1 MRCPV
6 AVRRGVIE
14 QDTAISAKSRNEFP
28 SASPGKNI
36 VEDNDVL
43 AMVRMSRLASK
54 GWPNR
59 RSLTDA
65 VGLIFEVGCAKERGP
80 LVNQRILR
88 LKIYDCSVRRQ
99 QD

>member
-6 AVRRGVIE
+6 AVRQGVIE

-28 SASPGKNI
+28 SASPGNNI
-36 VEDNDVL
+36 VEDNDVFGDGVNV
-43 AMVRMSRLASK
+43 AARSK

-80 LVNQRILR
+80 LVNQRIL
-88 LKIYDCSVRRQ
+88 
-99 QD
+99 

>member
-36 VEDNDVL
+36 VEDNDVFGDGVNVAARLEGL
-43 AMVRMSRLASK
+43 AEPEIAY
-54 GWPNR
+54 R
-59 RSLTDA
+59 RGRADL
-65 VGLIFEVGCAKERGP
+65 
-80 LVNQRILR
+80 
-88 LKIYDCSVRRQ
+88 
-99 QD
+99 

>member
-43 AMVRMSRLASK
+43 AMV
-54 GWPNR
+54 
-59 RSLTDA
+59 
-65 VGLIFEVGCAKERGP
+65 
-80 LVNQRILR
+80 
-88 LKIYDCSVRRQ
+88 
-99 QD
+99 